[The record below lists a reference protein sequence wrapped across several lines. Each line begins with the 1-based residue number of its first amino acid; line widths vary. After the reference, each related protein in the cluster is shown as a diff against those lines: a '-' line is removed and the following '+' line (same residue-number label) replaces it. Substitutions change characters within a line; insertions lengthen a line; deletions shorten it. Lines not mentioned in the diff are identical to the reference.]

1 MKQKKSVMYIF
12 LEGAAALAVILMLGL
27 FPLYFQDN
35 YLDMSKANQKD
46 NPLFLIGSSRGLE
59 KYTLSRP

>member
-27 FPLYFQDN
+27 FRCTFRIIILTCPMLNLTFSAYV
-35 YLDMSKANQKD
+35 L
-46 NPLFLIGSSRGLE
+46 LG
-59 KYTLSRP
+59 